1 MKLYLNMLDKR
12 GIDRLKKEF
21 VNTTKE
27 IVSYEMLYSDEGIFE
42 SRNKKV
48 YKWIIE
54 MDGKVS
60 DINIDENTMLLD
72 ETIMKKIETKR
83 IPYKYSSYIVNEEVY
98 KINDKMQLKIID
110 NSVAYFES
118 EHQNVFIKKMLVTE
132 ASKYLR
138 RVI

>member
-12 GIDRLKKEF
+12 GIERLKKEF
-21 VNTTKE
+21 VNTTKK
-27 IVSYEMLYSDEGIFE
+27 IASYEMLYSDEGIFE
-42 SRNKKV
+42 SRSNKV

-72 ETIMKKIETKR
+72 ETIVKKIETKR
-83 IPYKYSSYIVNEEVY
+83 IPYNYPSYIVNEEVY
-98 KINDKMQLKIID
+98 NINDKMQLKIID

-138 RVI
+138 SVV